1 MYWCRDGELLRALM
15 VLQYVL
21 LRKREVS
28 VWMALNL
35 LPDGRGLKR
44 ELAGWTVPLLDSRV
58 VIPDCD

>member
-1 MYWCRDGELLRALM
+1 M

-28 VWMALNL
+28 VWTALNL

-44 ELAGWTVPLLDSRV
+44 ELAGWAVPLLDSRV
-58 VIPDCD
+58 AVPDCN

>member
-1 MYWCRDGELLRALM
+1 MLIDVM

-21 LRKREVS
+21 LSKREVS
-28 VWMALNL
+28 AWMALNL

-58 VIPDCD
+58 AIPDCD

>member
-1 MYWCRDGELLRALM
+1 MLRDVM

-58 VIPDCD
+58 AIPDCD